1 MSRDTAPALLR
12 ARSLRSAAVRGGEKV
27 VLECDGSLCASWLT
41 RSCFLVVSVVQVVLM
56 RTTGGEVGAASS
68 LAPKVGPLGLN
79 PKKVGEDIRDATL
92 DWKGLKVT
100 VKLTIQNRQ
109 AKVEL
114 VPSAS
119 SMVIKALKEPTRDKK
134 TTKNIKHNGNL
145 SLDDVISIAR
155 TMRSKSLAR
164 TLAGT
169 VKEILGTARSVGCT
183 VNGEAIEDIT
193 AKINSGEIEIP
204 AK

>member
-1 MSRDTAPALLR
+1 
-12 ARSLRSAAVRGGEKV
+12 
-27 VLECDGSLCASWLT
+27 
-41 RSCFLVVSVVQVVLM
+41 M

-92 DWKGLKVT
+92 EWKGLKVT

-134 TTKNIKHNGNL
+134 TTKNIKHNGNI
-145 SLDDVISIAR
+145 SLDDVIAIAR

-193 AKINSGEIEIP
+193 AKITSGEIEIP

>member
-1 MSRDTAPALLR
+1 
-12 ARSLRSAAVRGGEKV
+12 
-27 VLECDGSLCASWLT
+27 
-41 RSCFLVVSVVQVVLM
+41 M

-92 DWKGLKVT
+92 EWKGLKVT

-134 TTKNIKHNGNL
+134 VTKNIKHNGNI
-145 SLDDVISIAR
+145 SLDDVITIAR
-155 TMRSKSLAR
+155 TMRHKSLAR

-183 VNGEAIEDIT
+183 VNGEAIDDIT
-193 AKINSGEIEIP
+193 KKITSGEIEIP